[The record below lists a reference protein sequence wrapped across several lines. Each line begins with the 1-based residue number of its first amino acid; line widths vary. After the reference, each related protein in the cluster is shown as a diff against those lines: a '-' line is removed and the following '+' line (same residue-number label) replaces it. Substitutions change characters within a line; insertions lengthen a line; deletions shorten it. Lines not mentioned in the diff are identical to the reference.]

1 MGRRKLLGKFREKYE
16 KAMLPIGQFLGR
28 LNFSPNMLSILSLL
42 ASAVSGWFFYSQNL
56 VLGALFII
64 ITGVVDMLDGAVARA
79 TGKTTRFGAVM
90 DHVLDRYAE
99 YLIIMGIVLSNYVNW
114 VLGVFTLVGMLL
126 ASFTRAKA
134 ESVGG
139 LKSCTVGV
147 AERQEKLIILIVGSF
162 LSIYYF
168 NTLSYAVVLVGVLSH
183 FTVIQ
188 RLEYTWKQTK
198 GE

>member
-1 MGRRKLLGKFREKYE
+1 
-16 KAMLPIGQFLGR
+16 MLPVGQFLGR
-28 LNFSPNMLSILSLL
+28 LNLSPNMLSILSLL
-42 ASAVSGWFFYSQNL
+42 ASALSGWSFYSQNL
-56 VLGALFII
+56 VLGAFFII
-64 ITGVVDMLDGAVARA
+64 VTGVVDMLDGAVARA
-79 TGKTTRFGAVM
+79 TGKTTMFGAVM

-99 YLIIMGIVLSNYVNW
+99 YLIIMGIVLSNYVDW
-114 VLGVFTLVGMLL
+114 ILGIFTLVGMLL

-134 ESVGG
+134 ESIGG

-162 LSIYYF
+162 FSIYYF
-168 NTLSYAVVLVGVLSH
+168 GALSYAVLLVGGLSH

>member
-1 MGRRKLLGKFREKYE
+1 MLGKFREKYE